1 MKITMKNEK
10 IIKVLVAD
18 NSEFAKNNLR
28 DFLESSEGIQLI
40 NVVDNGKDAYH
51 FIMDEAPDRKST
63 RLNSSHLRIGVCGV
77 WV

>member
-28 DFLESSEGIQLI
+28 DFLESSEGIHQILFLLMLFYQLW
-40 NVVDNGKDAYH
+40 
-51 FIMDEAPDRKST
+51 MDLLSLKK
-63 RLNSSHLRIGVCGV
+63 
-77 WV
+77 

>member
-40 NVVDNGKDAYH
+40 NVVDNGKMRIISLWMKHQILFLLMLFYQLW
-51 FIMDEAPDRKST
+51 MDLLSLKK
-63 RLNSSHLRIGVCGV
+63 
-77 WV
+77 

>member
-51 FIMDEAPDRKST
+51 FIMDEALMLFYQLWMDLLSLKK
-63 RLNSSHLRIGVCGV
+63 
-77 WV
+77 

>member
-40 NVVDNGKDAYH
+40 LSLIH
-51 FIMDEAPDRKST
+51 ISEPT
-63 RLNSSHLRIGVCGV
+63 RRS
-77 WV
+77 

>member
-51 FIMDEAPDRKST
+51 SLWTKHQILFLLMLFYQLWMDLLSLKK
-63 RLNSSHLRIGVCGV
+63 
-77 WV
+77 

>member
-51 FIMDEAPDRKST
+51 Y
-63 RLNSSHLRIGVCGV
+63 G
-77 WV
+77 